1 MTKAEYE
8 LLFGK
13 DSVDWRELKVAYE
26 NLANAIIESACDSY
40 VNYKIAGDK
49 NQIKSVKNFFNSQ
62 WYEALTNVDADYLM
76 RMLDKKA
83 DRIKEERERQRRKEL
98 EQKRIG
104 E

>member
-1 MTKAEYE
+1 MTKAEYD

-49 NQIKSVKNFFNSQ
+49 NQIKSVKNFLIRGTPLPS
-62 WYEALTNVDADYLM
+62 LP
-76 RMLDKKA
+76 
-83 DRIKEERERQRRKEL
+83 
-98 EQKRIG
+98 KRILPRALNRHPSK
-104 E
+104 